1 MYEKDKFEIKNSSL
15 NWKNYRERE
24 RERERIELQDQLKK
38 DKRFR

>member
-24 RERERIELQDQLKK
+24 KEREQNYKIS
-38 DKRFR
+38 